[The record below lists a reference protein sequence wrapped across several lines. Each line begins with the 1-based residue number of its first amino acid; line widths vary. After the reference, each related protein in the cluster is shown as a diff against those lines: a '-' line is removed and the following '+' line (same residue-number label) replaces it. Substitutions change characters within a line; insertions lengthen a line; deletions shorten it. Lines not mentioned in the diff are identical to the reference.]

1 MYTAAIQLAITQF
14 NPIAPGGPCV
24 SATFNPP
31 VVTSPPGDFSVT
43 APGPS
48 SLIVSVPSTY
58 VGAVQ
63 LTFQLPDPTFILLG
77 IAVNPTRKPE
87 GDLSLGRQ
95 EFRTV
100 VVNRDPSGS
109 QMTVTDACLANFVNL
124 DFTYVI
130 LVQRVSDGAVGMI
143 DPDIDN
149 ETEN

>member
-1 MYTAAIQLAITQF
+1 MYTAAIQIAITQF
-14 NPIAPGGPCV
+14 TPIAPGGPCV
-24 SATFNPP
+24 SATFNSP
-31 VVTSPPGDFSVT
+31 VITSPPGNFTVT
-43 APGPS
+43 APQPA
-48 SLIVSVPSTY
+48 SLLVTVPAAY

-63 LTFQLPDPTFILLG
+63 LTFQLPDPNYILLG
-77 IAVNPTRKPE
+77 IAMNPTTSPDGSR
-87 GDLSLGRQ
+87 SVGRQ

-100 VVNRDPSGS
+100 AINRDPSGS

-130 LVQRVSDGAVGMI
+130 LVQRVSDGAIGMI